1 MSSTIAL
8 KPTHPKSA
16 APTARVGIRTHPQ
29 WVWLLAGL
37 MLAFAVPYVFA
48 DLLSLNR
55 DVYYGIYTLAVVG
68 FLALW
73 LRLGTQSP
81 RRMLT
86 RNWRLGFVLGA
97 VFAGLEVAIALTDK
111 ATTHPQG
118 WTFADAILWRGVVY
132 GATDGLLLS
141 VCPILAVFAAFAS
154 RPLRERTK
162 RAVTGIGALALAVSI
177 VFTAVYHLGYPDFR
191 GSKLKKPV
199 VGDLV
204 WSVPTLMTLSPVG
217 APIAHI
223 GLHVTAVVHSYDTNT
238 FLPPH
243 AEHATRATVPAFTD
257 ASPTAIVKIYLGV
270 GNGSD
275 CARVVAVRRFV
286 ARPAALHDAMSA
298 LLKGPTA
305 SEKRAGFGGWF
316 TARTA
321 GMLRSVRLS
330 HGTAYVDFRDLRH
343 VIPNASSS
351 CGSTLLLAQ
360 LDRTAKQFTGVRHT
374 LYSLNGN
381 RRAFYEWLQLST
393 P

>member
-1 MSSTIAL
+1 MSSSIAL
-8 KPTHPKSA
+8 KPTHPKL
-16 APTARVGIRTHPQ
+16 TARIGIRTHPQ
-29 WVWLLAGL
+29 WAWLLAGL
-37 MLAFAVPYVFA
+37 VLAFAVPYVFA
-48 DLLSLNR
+48 DVLSVNR
-55 DVYYGIYTLAVVG
+55 DVYYGIYTLAVFG
-68 FLALW
+68 FFAFW
-73 LRLGTQSP
+73 LRRGTDSP
-81 RRMLT
+81 RRTLT
-86 RNWRLGFVLGA
+86 RNWRLGIGLGA
-97 VFAGLEVAIALTDK
+97 LFAGLEVAIALTDK
-111 ATTHPQG
+111 ATAHPHG
-118 WTFADAILWRGVVY
+118 WTFTGAILWRGVVY

-141 VCPILAVFAAFAS
+141 VFPILAVFAVFAS

-162 RAVTGIGALALAVSI
+162 RAVVGIGALALAVSI

-199 VGDLV
+199 AGDLV
-204 WSVPTLMTLSPVG
+204 WSVPTLVTLSPVG
-217 APIAHI
+217 APVAHI

-243 AEHATRATVPAFTD
+243 AEHATRATAPSLTD

-275 CARVVAVRRFV
+275 CARVAAVRRFV
-286 ARPAALHDAMSA
+286 PRPAVLHGAMSA

-305 SEKRAGFGGWF
+305 NEKRAGFGGWF

-330 HGTAYVDFRDLRH
+330 HGIAYLDFRDLRG

-360 LDRTAKQFTGVRHT
+360 LERTAKQFTGVRHT

>member
-8 KPTHPKSA
+8 KPTHPKST
-16 APTARVGIRTHPQ
+16 APTARIGIRTHPQ
-29 WVWLLAGL
+29 WAWLLAGL
-37 MLAFAVPYVFA
+37 VLAFAVPYVFT

-55 DVYYGIYTLAVVG
+55 DVYYGIYTLAVFG
-68 FLALW
+68 FVALW
-73 LRLGTQSP
+73 LRLAANSP

-86 RNWRLGFVLGA
+86 RNWRVGIGLGA
-97 VFAGLEVAIALTDK
+97 VFAGVEVAIAFTDR
-111 ATTHPQG
+111 ATAHPHG
-118 WTFADAILWRGVVY
+118 WTFAGAVLWRGVVY

-141 VCPILAVFAAFAS
+141 VFPILAVFAAFAS

-162 RAVTGIGALALAVSI
+162 RAVAGIGALALAVSI

-199 VGDLV
+199 AGDLV
-204 WSVPTLMTLSPVG
+204 WSVPTLVTLSPLG

-223 GLHVTAVVHSYDTNT
+223 GLHVTAVVHAYDTNT

-243 AEHATRATVPAFTD
+243 AEHATKAPARVLTD
-257 ASPTAIVKIYLGV
+257 ASPTASVKIYLGV
-270 GNGSD
+270 GDGSD
-275 CARVVAVRRFV
+275 CARVAAVRRFV
-286 ARPAALHDAMSA
+286 ARPAVLHGAMSA
-298 LLKGPTA
+298 LLRGPTA
-305 SEKRAGFGGWF
+305 NEKRAGFGGWF

-321 GMLRSVRLS
+321 GMLRSIWLS
-330 HGTAYVDFRDLRH
+330 HGIAYVDFRDLRR

-360 LDRTAKQFTGVRHT
+360 LDRTAKQFAGVRHT